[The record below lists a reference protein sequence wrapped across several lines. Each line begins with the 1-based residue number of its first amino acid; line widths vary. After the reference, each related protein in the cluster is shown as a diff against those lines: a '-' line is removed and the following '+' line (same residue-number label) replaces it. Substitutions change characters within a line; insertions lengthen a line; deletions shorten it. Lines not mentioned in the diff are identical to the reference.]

1 MPTLPFKEYYV
12 EQAPE
17 ARGVYCLYD
26 NGVLIKIGQAVGAG
40 VSIRSCL
47 RGHLMGHEGACTQKV
62 THFTWKVTAYPSTTE
77 EELLKAHN
85 ARCGQLPRCNGQVPG
100 SMAAF
105 QPAQSRIG
113 YTAWRRKRAPA

>member
-1 MPTLPFKEYYV
+1 MPTLPFSEYYV

-47 RGHLMGHEGACTQKV
+47 RGHLMGHEGACTLKA

-77 EELLKAHN
+77 EELLKAHK
-85 ARCGQLPRCNGQVPG
+85 ARCGELPRCNDT
-100 SMAAF
+100 S
-105 QPAQSRIG
+105 
-113 YTAWRRKRAPA
+113 TRAGE